1 MTDFDFDHPIDRRN
15 TSSLKWD
22 KYAGRDIL
30 PLWVADMDF
39 ASPPAVIDALRE
51 RIAHPVLG
59 YTRPPR
65 SLVETVVDTLEQ
77 QYAWTIQPD
86 WIVWLPGLVTG
97 INVACRSVG
106 EDGDG
111 VVTATPVYPPFL
123 KAPQLSRRQLVTVPL
138 GLEEAHWYWDLERFE
153 ASLTDRTRLLL
164 LCSPHNPVGRAF
176 RRDEL
181 RDIVDIC
188 ERHDVVI
195 CSDEIHGDL
204 ILEENRRHIPTATL
218 SAAALERSITL
229 MAPSKTFNI
238 PGLGCAFAII
248 PSEALRRRFRNAMAG
263 IVPDVNLLGYAAA
276 EAAYRHGWGWHGALL
291 DYLRRN
297 RDLVYA
303 AIRSMPPLGTF
314 LPEATYLAWIDAR
327 ELDVPD
333 PAAFFESAGVGLS
346 DGRDFGA
353 EGYLR
358 LNFGCRRSLL
368 QEGLD
373 RMRKALADR

>member
-1 MTDFDFDHPIDRRN
+1 MTEFDFDRPIDRRN

-77 QYAWTIQPD
+77 QYAWPIQPE

-123 KAPQLSRRQLVTVPL
+123 KAPKLSRRELVTVPL
-138 GLEEAHWYWDLERFE
+138 VLDETGWHWDVERFE
-153 ASLTDRTRLLL
+153 ARLTERTRLLL

-176 RRDEL
+176 RREEL
-181 RDIVDIC
+181 QDIVDIC
-188 ERHDVVI
+188 ARRDVVI

-204 ILEENRRHIPTATL
+204 ILEENRRHIPTAAL
-218 SAAALERSITL
+218 GAAALERCITL

-238 PGLGCAFAII
+238 PGLGCAFAVI

-263 IVPDVNLLGYAAA
+263 IVPDVNLLGYTAA
-276 EAAYRHGWGWHGALL
+276 EAAYRHGWDWHRALL

-297 RDLVYA
+297 RDLVYHTLQN
-303 AIRSMPPLGTF
+303 MPPLRTF

-333 PAAFFESAGVGLS
+333 PAAFFEAAGVGLS

-368 QEGLD
+368 QEGLE

>member
-1 MTDFDFDHPIDRRN
+1 MNEFDFDHPIDRRD

-22 KYAGRDIL
+22 KYAGQDIL

-39 ASPPAVIDALRE
+39 ASPPAVIDALHN

-65 SLVETVVDTLEQ
+65 SLVETVVDALEQ
-77 QYAWTIQPD
+77 QYAWPIQPE

-123 KAPQLSRRQLVTVPL
+123 KAPKLSRRELVTVPL
-138 GLEEAHWYWDLERFE
+138 VLDETGWHWDVERLE
-153 ASLTDRTRLLL
+153 ASLTERTRLLL

-176 RRDEL
+176 RPEEL
-181 RDIVDIC
+181 QDIVDIC

-204 ILEENRRHIPTATL
+204 ILEENRRHIPTAAL
-218 SAAALERSITL
+218 SDAAHERCITL

-238 PGLGCAFAII
+238 PGLGCAFAVIG
-248 PSEALRRRFRNAMAG
+248 SERLRRRFRSAMAG
-263 IVPDVNLLGYAAA
+263 IVPDVNLLGYTAA
-276 EAAYRHGWGWHGALL
+276 EAAYRHGWDWHRALL
-291 DYLRRN
+291 EYLRRN
-297 RDLVYA
+297 RELVYQT
-303 AIRSMPPLGTF
+303 IRDMPPLRTF

-333 PAAFFESAGVGLS
+333 PAAFFEAAGVGLS

-358 LNFGCRRSLL
+358 LNFGCRQSLL
-368 QEGLD
+368 QEGLE
-373 RMRKALADR
+373 RMRKAVAGR